1 MYFPAVEYRV
11 GIPIQ
16 VRRRGRGDL
25 IVKGFAVTN
34 PADHDTGLAVAG
46 EQHAQPAWVEVKPI
60 DLRQAGKWMP
70 HENDRSSSAVSRA
83 RRGMRSAPG
92 G

>member
-1 MYFPAVEYRV
+1 
-11 GIPIQ
+11 
-16 VRRRGRGDL
+16 
-25 IVKGFAVTN
+25 
-34 PADHDTGLAVAG
+34 VAG